1 MAIIPEKFIEST
13 TVIGVPIIN
22 GTKQSIKFIATGFFV
37 GRYEGQNSKQE
48 DVYSI
53 YLITNKHVIKNL
65 SSITVEY
72 NSMSGNTII
81 QSIPLFNNN
90 APLFT
95 GHSNP
100 DVDIVAINFDLI
112 PAINAGAKYSF
123 FDLQSEVLSLQNMK
137 STGVCEGSFIYSVG
151 FPVGIESE
159 LISPNT
165 LKAPVCRMGCISK
178 IEHLYQNI
186 NNDVCYLIDAI
197 SYPGNSGG
205 PIISRPEFISIA
217 GTPVNNDARLI
228 GILNASLYYYDE
240 LESKQ
245 TRETLMLTK
254 DNSGL
259 TIVFPTDRILETVED
274 ERLRKYG
281 LAPNQKM
288 QLP

>member
-1 MAIIPEKFIEST
+1 M
-13 TVIGVPIIN
+13 
-22 GTKQSIKFIATGFFV
+22 FF
-37 GRYEGQNSKQE
+37 
-48 DVYSI
+48 
-53 YLITNKHVIKNL
+53 
-65 SSITVEY
+65 
-72 NSMSGNTII
+72 
-81 QSIPLFNNN
+81 
-90 APLFT
+90 
-95 GHSNP
+95 
-100 DVDIVAINFDLI
+100 FDLI

-137 STGVCEGSFIYSVG
+137 STGVCEGSFIYSLG
-151 FPVGIESE
+151 FPVGIESK

-228 GILNASLYYYDE
+228 GILNASLYYYNE

-281 LAPNQKM
+281 LASNQKM